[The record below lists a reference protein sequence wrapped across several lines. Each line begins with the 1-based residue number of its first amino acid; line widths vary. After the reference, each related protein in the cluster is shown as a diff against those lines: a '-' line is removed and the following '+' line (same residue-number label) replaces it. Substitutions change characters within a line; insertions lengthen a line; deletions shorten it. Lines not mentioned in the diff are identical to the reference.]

1 MITYCV
7 WSTLT
12 DFYAYTSAFDRIAN
26 YSLAVFVS
34 LFTIPID
41 ILGLPFYIIGLII
54 FLITKLI
61 EKIKGE

>member
-1 MITYCV
+1 MITYCI
-7 WSTLT
+7 WDYLT
-12 DFYAYTSAFDRIAN
+12 DFCGYDSAFDRIAS